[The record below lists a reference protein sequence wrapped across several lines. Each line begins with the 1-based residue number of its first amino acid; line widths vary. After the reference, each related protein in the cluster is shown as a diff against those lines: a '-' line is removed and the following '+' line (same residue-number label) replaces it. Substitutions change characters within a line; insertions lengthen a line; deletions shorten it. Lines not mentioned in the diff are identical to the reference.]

1 MAVTASGMFCPTF
14 LDILD
19 GTQLAVNT
27 ASDTF
32 KCAMITNSSTPDFDS
47 HDHWSDLSSNEV
59 SGTNYTAGG
68 VALGSVAMTS
78 ASGALKFDAADTS
91 WSTSTISNARAAVI
105 YDDTLSNDP
114 LICLVNFGSDYSSAN
129 GTFQITWNAAGI
141 WTIDLTPQEVFK
153 WQLLTQVRLMQLI
166 TNYAQI

>member
-1 MAVTASGMFCPTF
+1 MAVTASGLFCPTF

-19 GTQLAVNT
+19 GTQLAINT

-32 KCAMITNSSTPDFDS
+32 KCAMITNSSTPDFDT

-59 SGTNYTAGG
+59 SGTGYSAGG

-91 WSTSTISNARAAVI
+91 
-105 YDDTLSNDP
+105 
-114 LICLVNFGSDYSSAN
+114 
-129 GTFQITWNAAGI
+129 
-141 WTIDLTPQEVFK
+141 
-153 WQLLTQVRLMQLI
+153 
-166 TNYAQI
+166 

>member
-1 MAVTASGMFCPTF
+1 
-14 LDILD
+14 
-19 GTQLAVNT
+19 
-27 ASDTF
+27 
-32 KCAMITNSSTPDFDS
+32 MITNSSTPDFDS

-78 ASGALKFDAADTS
+78 ASGALKFDAADSS
-91 WSTSTISNARAAVI
+91 WATSTISNARAAVI

-141 WTIDLTPQEVFK
+141 WTIDLTP
-153 WQLLTQVRLMQLI
+153 
-166 TNYAQI
+166 